1 MLKPEIV
8 TRFGCSPFGRR
19 RYWTRE
25 RMLVALKDFMTRHR
39 GPLPAKRR
47 YDRKKRGHPEWPPAD
62 RVLEEFGSF
71 AAAWEAV
78 GSEDR
83 VCYSH
88 LPWTEDQDDE
98 LLEHAGLMTLEQLG
112 RRLGRTA
119 QACSDRLQV
128 LGTPRALDISGYL
141 TLSQVA
147 REYGCPESRVRKL
160 IASGQLAAFRVR
172 GGHHWR
178 IDPDD
183 AEAARELLTAPCSNC
198 HNRGRAARRVPD
210 GWWRPEA
217 RRKAIAL
224 LEQRGLIVEV
234 GA

>member
-1 MLKPEIV
+1 MNAPSTV
-8 TRFGCSPFGRR
+8 TRFGCSPLGRN

-25 RMLVALKDFMTRHR
+25 RMVVALKDFMTRHR

-47 YDRKKRGHPEWPPAD
+47 YERKKRGHAEWPPAN

-88 LPWTEDQDDE
+88 IPWNDEQDDE
-98 LLEHAGLMTLEQLG
+98 LLEHAGLMTLGLLA

-119 QACSDRLQV
+119 QACSDRLQS
-128 LGTPRALDISGYL
+128 LDTPRALDVAGYL
-141 TLSQVA
+141 TAGQVA
-147 REYGCPESRVRKL
+147 REYGCPESRVRRL
-160 IASGQLAAFRVR
+160 IREGQLPAFRVR

-178 IDPDD
+178 ISTEDC
-183 AEAARELLTAPCSNC
+183 EAVRELLTAPKATWC
-198 HNRGRAARRVPD
+198 GTARRAV
-210 GWWRPEA
+210 RQA
-217 RRKAIAL
+217 RGSLQTRRRAIAL
-224 LEQRGLIVEV
+224 LEARGLIVEV